1 MALVRSVS
9 LHGFGKTAF
18 DFYAAELRPLGFTMR
33 AEIMNFPGG
42 MMGDVG
48 MYLRW

>member
-1 MALVRSVS
+1 MEAYLSFD
-9 LHGFGKTAF
+9 GNCAEAF
-18 DFYAAELRPLGFTMR
+18 DFYAKELRPLGFTMR

-42 MMGDVG
+42 MPGDVG